1 MTARAARPSTAGQ
14 PRLTELAAWAAALRP
29 SDLPER
35 VIALARS
42 QVLSQLA
49 AIRAGL
55 GHPLGRRLVT
65 AFGSP
70 LQNDPARAAA
80 VLAGLGS
87 WLNLD
92 DTAYAGHLSNSTVAV
107 PLAYAR
113 ALELDGAAL
122 LTAVVAANECAARVT
137 AAATLGPFRG
147 QTAAHTSL
155 VGAVAGRMHCSGDDA
170 GIWPHALGLALTM
183 PPWTLLHGFLGGD
196 ARLLT
201 ALNPVRA
208 AMDACDAAA
217 AGLTAVPDVLEHP
230 EGFLARFA
238 AVPLPEETTEGL
250 GKRWHTDT
258 LSFKVRPGGPGVD
271 TAVDCALRLRRQL
284 PAERFHC
291 VDGIEEIIV
300 ETSRYTTYVAR
311 LAGEHGHGADTP
323 PAVLPLSVP
332 YAVATALLT
341 GDLIVADFAT
351 PASQDPRRWQL
362 ASRVRLVE
370 DSGMTDDLL
379 AGAAPLGAAIRRAGE
394 RALPW
399 LASFAGTDAAARAVL
414 GAPEE
419 TFTDAAKW
427 TGSRL
432 TVQWTDGRR
441 AVARQDIP
449 VGGAGPDTRAG
460 HRALVEQK
468 FRAAGGAPDAARLCA
483 RLEELSPA
491 EVRLLVEGALAPA

>member
-1 MTARAARPSTAGQ
+1 MTAGPAHPSHARPA
-14 PRLTELAAWAAALRP
+14 RLAELAAWGAALRP

-65 AFGSP
+65 AYGSP
-70 LQNDPARAAA
+70 LQNDPSHAAA

-113 ALELDGAAL
+113 ALNLDGAAL

-137 AAATLGPFRG
+137 AAGTLGPFRG

-155 VGAVAGRMHCSGDDA
+155 VGAVAGRLHCTGTDA
-170 GIWPHALGLALTM
+170 GIWTHALGLALTM

-208 AMDACDAAA
+208 AMDACSAAE
-217 AGLTAVPDVLEHP
+217 AGLTAAPDVLEHP

-238 AVPLPEETTEGL
+238 AVPLPEAVTESL

-284 PAERFHC
+284 PTGRF
-291 VDGIEEIIV
+291 DTPDDIEEIVV

-311 LAGEHGHGADTP
+311 LAEEHGHGPDTAP
-323 PAVLPLSVP
+323 SVLPLSVP

-341 GDLIVADFAT
+341 GDLTVADFAA
-351 PASQDPRRWQL
+351 PATRDPRRWYL
-362 ASRVRLVE
+362 AARVRLVE
-370 DSGMTDDLL
+370 DPGMTDDLL
-379 AGAAPLGAAIRRAGE
+379 GGAAPLGAAIRRAGE
-394 RALPW
+394 RAMPW
-399 LASFAGTDAAARAVL
+399 LESFAGADAAARVVF
-414 GAPEE
+414 GPPEE
-419 TFTDAAKW
+419 TFTDAAKY

-432 TVQWTDGRR
+432 TVRWTDGGR

-449 VGGAGPDTRAG
+449 VGGAGPDTRSG
-460 HRALVEQK
+460 HRRLVEEK
-468 FRAAGGAPDAARLCA
+468 FRTTGGPAEVARLCA

-491 EVRLLVEGALAPA
+491 EVSSLVERALGPA

>member
-1 MTARAARPSTAGQ
+1 MTAGPAHPPPGL
-14 PRLTELAAWAAALRP
+14 LTDLAAWAATLRL
-29 SDLPER
+29 SHLPER
-35 VIALARS
+35 VTSLARS

-55 GHPLGRRLVT
+55 GHPGGRRLVT
-65 AFGSP
+65 AYGSYSQP
-70 LQNDPARAAA
+70 EPARAAA
-80 VLAGLGS
+80 VLAGLGA

-113 ALELDGAAL
+113 SLELDGAAL

-155 VGAVAGRMHCSGDDA
+155 VGAVAGRMHCSGADVGTWA
-170 GIWPHALGLALTM
+170 NATGLALTM
-183 PPWTLLHGFLGGD
+183 PPWTLMHGFLGGD

-201 ALNPVRA
+201 ALNPVRS
-208 AMDACDAAA
+208 AMDACAAA
-217 AGLTAVPDVLEHP
+217 DAGLTAPPDILEHP

-238 AVPLPEETTEGL
+238 AVPLPEEITAGL

-271 TAVDCALRLRRQL
+271 TAVDCALRLRREM
-284 PAERFHC
+284 PAARFETG
-291 VDGIEEIIV
+291 DDIAEIVV

-311 LAGEHGHGADTP
+311 LAAEHGGGADTP
-323 PAVLPLSVP
+323 PGVLPLSVP

-341 GDLIVADFAT
+341 GDLTVADFSA
-351 PASQDPRRWQL
+351 PASGDPRRWRL

-379 AGAAPLGAAIRRAGE
+379 SGTAPVGAAIRRAGE
-394 RALPW
+394 RAAPW
-399 LASFAGTDAAARAVL
+399 LASFAGPDAAARVVL

-419 TFTDAAKW
+419 TFTDATKY

-432 TVQWTDGRR
+432 TVRWRDGRQ

-449 VGGAGPDTRAG
+449 VGGAGPDTRAA
-460 HRALVEQK
+460 HRGLVEGK
-468 FRAAGGAPDAARLCA
+468 FRATGGPPEAARLCA
-483 RLEELSPA
+483 RLEGLSPA
-491 EVRLLVEGALAPA
+491 EVSLLVERALGQD